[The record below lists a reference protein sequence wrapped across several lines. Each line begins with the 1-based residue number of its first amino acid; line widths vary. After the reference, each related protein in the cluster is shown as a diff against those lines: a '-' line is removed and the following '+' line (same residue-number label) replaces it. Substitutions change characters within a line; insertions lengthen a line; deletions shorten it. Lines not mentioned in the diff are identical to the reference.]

1 MFRLSIDCKT
11 DQKDLN
17 NYSYDPEK
25 AKKMLDKLGYKD
37 RNGDGFREDPNGKPF
52 EINLKHYAGSNP
64 TFEPRT
70 ALLKI
75 SGKSRI
81 KTNVKMVE
89 FGKYNDDLAS
99 ASKDMEVY
107 FRTWT
112 GGSDPDPSYII
123 LTDHKTKCVLLIKHQ
138 INC

>member
-1 MFRLSIDCKT
+1 
-11 DQKDLN
+11 
-17 NYSYDPEK
+17 
-25 AKKMLDKLGYKD
+25 MLDKLGYKD

-70 ALLKI
+70 AATKI

-99 ASKDMEVY
+99 ALKIWKFISEHGLAVQ
-107 FRTWT
+107 TQT
-112 GGSDPDPSYII
+112 PSDLY
-123 LTDHKTKCVLLIKHQ
+123 HY
-138 INC
+138 